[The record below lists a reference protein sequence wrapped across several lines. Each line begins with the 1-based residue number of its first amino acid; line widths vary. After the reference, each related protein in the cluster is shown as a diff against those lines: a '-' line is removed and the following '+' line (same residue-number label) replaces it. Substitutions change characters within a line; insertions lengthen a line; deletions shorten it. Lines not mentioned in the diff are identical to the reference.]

1 MALSQRPYGPSNGQ
15 PSGLNSI
22 SANTVEVN
30 ASPFPSTVVGLVTT
44 EQVIPNAALTP
55 STALIAAIPSK
66 SGLEQILFKIQ
77 ASGRCAVN
85 ATTTTLTIK
94 LYSGISLTVGS
105 DTLLKSSGAI
115 TPTDTSFP
123 WFLEGNG
130 IYDSTSGKFHGTV
143 KFVID
148 NQIVSEAVFTNA
160 VSSVNDSN
168 NSVISLVLSATF
180 SAASASNV
188 FYTQAFS
195 IG

>member
-22 SANTVEVN
+22 SVNTLEVN
-30 ASPFPSTVVGLVTT
+30 TSPFPSTVVGSVTT
-44 EQVIPNAALTP
+44 EQVVPNAALTP
-55 STALIAAIPSK
+55 PTALIAAIPSR
-66 SGLEQILFKIQ
+66 SGLEQIPFKIQ
-77 ASGRCAVN
+77 ASGRCTVN
-85 ATTTTLTIK
+85 ATTTTLTVK
-94 LYSGISLTVGS
+94 LYSGTSLTVGS

-168 NSVISLVLSATF
+168 NTVISLVLSATF

>member
-22 SANTVEVN
+22 SANTIEVN
-30 ASPFPSTVVGLVTT
+30 TSPFPSTVVGSVTA
-44 EQVIPNAALTP
+44 EQVVPNAALTP

-66 SGLEQILFKIQ
+66 SGLEQIPFKIQ
-77 ASGRCAVN
+77 ASGRCTVSAI
-85 ATTTTLTIK
+85 TTTMRIN
-94 LYSGISLTVGS
+94 LYSGVSLTVGS
-105 DTLLKSSGAI
+105 NTLLRSSGVIA
-115 TPTDTSFP
+115 PTDTSFP
-123 WFLEGNG
+123 WFLDGNG

-168 NSVISLVLSATF
+168 NPVINLVLSATF
-180 SAASASNV
+180 SAANAANV
-188 FYTQAFS
+188 FYVQAFS